1 MLRSLLGA
9 MALCAGLTAAVAPAP
24 ALAQA
29 EMDPEERALLRSEV
43 RRYLLEHPEII
54 MEAIE
59 VLEARR
65 REAETMA
72 DRDLVARH
80 MEALWN
86 DGFSYVAGNP
96 EGDVT
101 VVEFLDYNCGFCK
114 RAHDEVR
121 ELIETDPGLRYVV
134 KEFPILGP
142 SSRLAAQAALAATMQ
157 DEGRR
162 YLAFNDALMSHQGQL
177 SERAVFDYA
186 DDVGLDVRRLR
197 QDMELPEV
205 SERLAQT
212 HGLARALRIEG
223 TPSFVIGGQLVR
235 GYVPL
240 DRMRE
245 AVARERAERG

>member
-1 MLRSLLGA
+1 MLRTLIGALALGASLL
-9 MALCAGLTAAVAPAP
+9 AAPL
-24 ALAQA
+24 LAQT
-29 EMDPEERALLRSEV
+29 EMPPEERALLRSEV

-54 MEAIE
+54 MEAIQ
-59 VLEARR
+59 VLEDRR

-72 DRDLVARH
+72 DRDLVTRNL
-80 MEALWN
+80 EALHA
-86 DGFSYVAGNP
+86 DGFSFVAGNP

-121 ELIETDPGLRYVV
+121 QLIETDPGLRYVV

-142 SSRLAAQAALAATMQ
+142 SSRLAAQAALAATYQ

-162 YLAFNDALMSHQGQL
+162 YLAYNDALMSHQGQL

-186 DDVGLDVRRLR
+186 DDVGLNVRQLR
-197 QDMELPEV
+197 RDMERPEIE
-205 SERLAQT
+205 ERLGRTQ
-212 HGLARALRIEG
+212 GLARALRIEG

>member
-1 MLRSLLGA
+1 MLRFLIG
-9 MALCAGLTAAVAPAP
+9 
-24 ALAQA
+24 ALALAAASAAAPLHAQT
-29 EMDPEERALLRSEV
+29 EMPPEERALLRSEV

-59 VLEARR
+59 VLETRR
-65 REAETMA
+65 REAERMA
-72 DRDLVARH
+72 DRDLVTRH
-80 MEALWN
+80 LEELHE
-86 DGFSYVAGNP
+86 DGFSFVAGNP

-101 VVEFLDYNCGFCK
+101 VVEFLDYNCGYCK

-142 SSRLAAQAALAATMQ
+142 SSRLAAQAALASTYQQ
-157 DEGRR
+157 DGRR

-186 DDVGLDVRRLR
+186 DEVGLDVRQLR
-197 QDMELPEV
+197 RDMERPEIG
-205 SERLAQT
+205 ERLART
-212 HGLARALRIEG
+212 LGLARALRIEG

-240 DRMRE
+240 ERMRE

>member
-1 MLRSLLGA
+1 MLRTLIGALALGASLL
-9 MALCAGLTAAVAPAP
+9 AAPL
-24 ALAQA
+24 LAQT
-29 EMDPEERALLRSEV
+29 EMPPEERALLRSEV

-54 MEAIE
+54 MEAIQ
-59 VLEARR
+59 VLEDRR

-72 DRDLVARH
+72 DRDLVTRNL
-80 MEALWN
+80 EALHA
-86 DGFSYVAGNP
+86 DGFSFVAGNP

-121 ELIETDPGLRYVV
+121 QLIETDPGLRYVV

-142 SSRLAAQAALAATMQ
+142 SSRLAAQAALAATYQ

-162 YLAFNDALMSHQGQL
+162 YLAYNDALMSHQGQL

-186 DDVGLDVRRLR
+186 DDVGLHVRQLR
-197 QDMELPEV
+197 RDMERPEIE
-205 SERLAQT
+205 ERLGRTQ
-212 HGLARALRIEG
+212 GLARALRIEG

>member
-1 MLRSLLGA
+1 MLRTLVGA
-9 MALCAGLTAAVAPAP
+9 LALSAGLAAAPAQ
-24 ALAQA
+24 AQI
-29 EMDPEERALLRSEV
+29 EMEPEERSLLRSEV
-43 RRYLLEHPEII
+43 RRYLLEHPEVI

-65 REAETMA
+65 REAETLA

-80 MEALWN
+80 QEALWN

-186 DDVGLDVRRLR
+186 DDVGLDVRQLR
-197 QDMELPEV
+197 RDMELPEV
-205 SERLAQT
+205 SERIARTQR
-212 HGLARALRIEG
+212 LARSLRIEG

-240 DRMRE
+240 ERMRE

>member
-1 MLRSLLGA
+1 MLRFLIGAFALGS
-9 MALCAGLTAAVAPAP
+9 AV
-24 ALAQA
+24 LASPLEAQT
-29 EMDPEERALLRSEV
+29 EMPPEERSLLRSEV

-65 REAETMA
+65 REAELMA
-72 DRDLVARH
+72 DRDLVVRYRD
-80 MEALWN
+80 ELWA
-86 DGFSYVAGNP
+86 DGYSFVAGNP

-142 SSRLAAQAALAATMQ
+142 SSRVAAQAALAATYQ

-162 YLAFNDALMSHQGQL
+162 YLAYNDALMSHQGQL

-186 DDVGLDVRRLR
+186 DDVGLDVRQLR
-197 QDMELPEV
+197 RDMERPEIA
-205 SERLAQT
+205 ERIARTQ
-212 HGLARALRIEG
+212 GLARALRIEG